1 MKNNPLESFGLDRRF
16 LALILIL
23 LFYLISHLYLL
34 AKPGLQEDEANIVVP
49 AMELAY
55 GREITYG
62 YSFNHFGVHYPTMV
76 GFYTG
81 NNLTL
86 PVAFLVRVFGYHL
99 RLVRLVWVLASMG
112 VILLTFLVC
121 RELFNETVGL
131 IASFL
136 LAINPSFWMFSHV
149 GAHVQTNMM
158 LDIMG
163 SLFFFLLFSR
173 TERRL
178 YLFLGMF
185 FLGHGLYTKLAFG
198 YFLIAYLIAFV
209 YLWLRGRLKKEFF
222 SLPNLSIS
230 LAAFLLGVWPL
241 LYFTVTTGAPL
252 QALKRAFTGK
262 TVLGESNLAIG
273 QNFLTRLRQ
282 LQDYLLAGG
291 APSDMILAGLPVRH
305 NLLMPYVFW
314 FSFVCLVALILWPGR
329 RPFSKE
335 RLGFILLVICVYQGL
350 IIFTPSTLNYAVF
363 AFIPPYIAMTLA
375 LVIYLLY
382 KLLSSGRFRPLRW
395 VPVLGLVLLGYSE
408 ISTLSSQYR
417 AVSVTGGRAAWSS
430 TIFQLTDYLQ
440 KHPKMRPIGLDWGL
454 GWPVYVT
461 SDLRVNPWS
470 VYWSY
475 TEEDGTPVLW
485 PMTPPPEFSDLMSK
499 LIHQPENVYL
509 AKAEHLA
516 SFKGRLAALEKVTV
530 ENGAKLVKV
539 AAFSEADGQEVIL
552 VYRVK
557 WPNE

>member
-1 MKNNPLESFGLDRRF
+1 MKNNITKPLGLNYHY
-16 LALILIL
+16 LALFAIL
-23 LFYLISHLYLL
+23 LFYLISHLRILG
-34 AKPGLQEDEANIVVP
+34 KPGLQEDEANIVVP

-55 GREITYG
+55 GKEISYG
-62 YSFNHFGVHYPTMV
+62 YSFNHFGIHYPTMV

-81 NNLTL
+81 NNLTI
-86 PVAFLVRVFGYHL
+86 PVALLVRVFGYHL
-99 RLVRLVWVLASMG
+99 RLVRLVWVFASIG
-112 VILLTFLVC
+112 VILLVFLVC

-131 IASFL
+131 IASLL

-163 SLFFFLLFSR
+163 SLFFFLLFYR
-173 TERRL
+173 TQRRL

-185 FLGHGLYTKLAFG
+185 LLGHGLYTKLAFG
-198 YFLIAYLIAFV
+198 YFLIAYLIAFAYV
-209 YLWLRGRLKKEFF
+209 WIRGSLKKEFF
-222 SLPNLSIS
+222 SLQNLSIS
-230 LAAFLLGVWPL
+230 LAAFLFGVWPL

-273 QNFLTRLRQ
+273 QNFLTRLQQ
-282 LQDYLLAGG
+282 LRDYLLAGG
-291 APSDMILAGLPVRH
+291 APSDMILAGLPVKH

-314 FSFVCLVALILWPGR
+314 ISFLFLVALIVWPGP

-335 RLGFILLVICVYQGL
+335 RLGFILLVICVYQAL

-363 AFIPPYIAMTLA
+363 AFIPPYIAMTVALA
-375 LVIYLLY
+375 IYLLH
-382 KLLSSGRFRPLRW
+382 KLLSSSRFPSLRW
-395 VPVLGLVLLGYSE
+395 MPILGLVLLGYSE
-408 ISTLSSQYR
+408 ISTLSSQYK
-417 AVSVTGGRAAWSS
+417 AVYATGGRAAWSS

-440 KHPKMRPIGLDWGL
+440 KHPKLRPIGLDWGL
-454 GWPVYVT
+454 GWPVYVI
-461 SDLRVNPWS
+461 SDLQVNPWS

-475 TEEDGTPVLW
+475 TEEAGAPVLW

-516 SFKGRLAALEKVTV
+516 SFKGRLAALEKVAV

-539 AAFSEADGQEVIL
+539 QAFSEADGQEVIL
-552 VYRVK
+552 VYKVK